1 MKRLVS
7 LFLCAVLSCLCILP
21 AGAILEEEDTVIA
34 YGDSVTAS
42 GAWFALAEKT
52 FGIKIKNMGVG
63 GRNSLE
69 ARQSF
74 MSVVNSK
81 PDVLLLSFGIN
92 DAALDMAKHVPLKT
106 YVETMRAMIVRAQKE
121 GMRIILIIEN
131 PLGDE
136 QYYTR
141 HDQAVFVPYGG
152 ANAYYEQYV
161 KAARALAEEYGL
173 VYADLYRIF
182 MAKEDYTSFLSD
194 GVHPNAKGYRLYEE
208 ALADALIRLDLGD
221 ANLDGRINTA
231 DYALVKR
238 HVMGLLTTLHEDY
251 ADVNR
256 DGKLGIA
263 DYVLIKRHVM
273 KTHTIERNP

>member
-7 LFLCAVLSCLCILP
+7 LFLCTVLSCLCILP
-21 AGAILEEEDTVIA
+21 AGAILEEEDTLIA

-92 DAALDMAKHVPLKT
+92 DAALDMAKHVPLET
-106 YVETMRAMIVRAQKE
+106 YAETMRAMILRAQKE
-121 GMRIILIIEN
+121 GMRVILVIEN

-136 QYYTR
+136 QY
-141 HDQAVFVPYGG
+141 
-152 ANAYYEQYV
+152 
-161 KAARALAEEYGL
+161 
-173 VYADLYRIF
+173 
-182 MAKEDYTSFLSD
+182 
-194 GVHPNAKGYRLYEE
+194 
-208 ALADALIRLDLGD
+208 
-221 ANLDGRINTA
+221 
-231 DYALVKR
+231 
-238 HVMGLLTTLHEDY
+238 
-251 ADVNR
+251 
-256 DGKLGIA
+256 
-263 DYVLIKRHVM
+263 
-273 KTHTIERNP
+273 